1 MEEVEIVEAMGV
13 VEEVEAME
21 EVEVV
26 EVMEEVVVVEVMEVM
41 EVTVVVVAVE
51 LVLGVID
58 EVMDRM
64 ELELELVGLVVGVVT
79 RVMVVVS
86 GWDLFRPPIRS
97 LTDWTTLSTLASS
110 TLSTG
115 YLGVLAGGGEERRQ
129 LVSF

>member
-1 MEEVEIVEAMGV
+1 MEEVER
-13 VEEVEAME
+13 VEAME

-26 EVMEEVVVVEVMEVM
+26 EV
-41 EVTVVVVAVE
+41 TVVVLVVE
-51 LVLGVID
+51 LVLGVMD
-58 EVMDRM
+58 EVLEKA
-64 ELELELVGLVVGVVT
+64 ELKMVGLVVGVVT

-86 GWDLFRPPIRS
+86 GCDLSRPPIRS

>member
-1 MEEVEIVEAMGV
+1 MMVVEEGMEEVER
-13 VEEVEAME
+13 VEAME

-26 EVMEEVVVVEVMEVM
+26 EV
-41 EVTVVVVAVE
+41 TVVVLVVE
-51 LVLGVID
+51 LVLGVMD
-58 EVMDRM
+58 EVLEKA
-64 ELELELVGLVVGVVT
+64 ELKMVGLVVGVVT
-79 RVMVVVS
+79 RVMVVVVS

>member
-1 MEEVEIVEAMGV
+1 MMMVVEEGMEEVEIVEAMGV

-26 EVMEEVVVVEVMEVM
+26 EVME
-41 EVTVVVVAVE
+41 VTVVVVAVE
-51 LVLGVID
+51 LILGVMD
-58 EVMDRM
+58 EVMEKA
-64 ELELELVGLVVGVVT
+64 ELEVVGLVVGVVT

-86 GWDLFRPPIRS
+86 GCDLSRPPIRS